1 MLCDEAGADLAPYGE
16 EMAAPP
22 DVADRI
28 MALAHLQRHPDHRP
42 PLIWRVVVATVLAIV
57 LCLAA
62 DAGLVA
68 LGTRIF
74 PATRGYVHFQF
85 GDYAR
90 LTVVGIVI
98 AGAAWP
104 VVARV
109 SSAPRWL
116 FVRLAVVVS
125 AVLLLPDFYIWHQGQ
140 PIRAVAVLMCMHI
153 AIGVITYTSL
163 VRVAPTRPPRLAV
176 V

>member
-1 MLCDEAGADLAPYGE
+1 M
-16 EMAAPP
+16 MAAPP
-22 DVADRI
+22 DVAERV
-28 MALAHLQRHPDHRP
+28 MALARLQRHPDHRP
-42 PLIWRVVVATVLAIV
+42 PLAWRVVAATVLAIV
-57 LCLAA
+57 LSLAA
-62 DAGLVA
+62 DAALVA
-68 LGTRIF
+68 VGTRIF

-90 LTVVGIVI
+90 LTVLGIVI

-125 AVLLLPDFYIWHQGQ
+125 AVLLLPDLYIWHQGQ
-140 PIRAVAVLMCMHI
+140 PIRAVAVLMCMHV
-153 AIGVITYTSL
+153 AIGVITYVSL
-163 VRVAPTRPPRLAV
+163 VRVAPTRPSRSAIA
-176 V
+176 